1 MPIHWK
7 VRECLPLLLSNNSA
21 EGDIF
26 LASASDPTLGMATNL
41 MRFDSGIQ
49 ATWQMLVN
57 DIPTLWREV
66 HPGSNAPLLAEA
78 LTTVQGMFG
87 RKNMQ
92 RYFHQLQ
99 VLRDVRAVHL

>member
-1 MPIHWK
+1 
-7 VRECLPLLLSNNSA
+7 
-21 EGDIF
+21 
-26 LASASDPTLGMATNL
+26 
-41 MRFDSGIQ
+41 
-49 ATWQMLVN
+49 MLVN

-99 VLRDVRAVHL
+99 VLRDVRAVKEACSEEQLAILAEMSGKEGGSTFKTAMPRTNDMRTTFSNGT